1 MSFFGVGVQP
11 PTASWGNMLYQA
23 QTAMTSEPW
32 LAIFPGLFIFATVLA
47 CNAVGDAI
55 GSSPTPRQAVS

>member
-1 MSFFGVGVQP
+1 
-11 PTASWGNMLYQA
+11 MLYQA

-32 LAIFPGLFIFATVLA
+32 LDIFPGLFIFATVLA

-55 GSSPTPRQAVS
+55 GSSPTQREPA